1 MKTIEK
7 WRIEQWD
14 GNTGNLINTHP
25 SIQYTAHTLG
35 MSPRTIRES
44 IKSGNS
50 DYRGYYWK
58 KKYE

>member
-14 GNTGNLINTHP
+14 GNTGNLISTYP

-44 IKSGNS
+44 IRSGKL
-50 DYRGYYWK
+50 DYRGYQWK
-58 KKYE
+58 KK